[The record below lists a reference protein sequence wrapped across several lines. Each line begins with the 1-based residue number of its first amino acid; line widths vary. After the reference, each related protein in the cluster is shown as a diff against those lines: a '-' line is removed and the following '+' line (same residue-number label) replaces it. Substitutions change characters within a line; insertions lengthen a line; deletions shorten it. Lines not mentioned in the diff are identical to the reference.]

1 MPAQFD
7 LGGTADEVARLLPA
21 ITEEDLTKPTPCPDY
36 SVGDLLDHFVGLAGE
51 FRRAATKETIEI
63 ARAGG
68 PSSPP
73 GGSSAQNLDPT
84 WRTELPSRL
93 SALALAWRADDAWE
107 GTTMAG
113 GVELPAAVMARV
125 AADELV
131 MHGWDLAVAT
141 GQKFEPDP
149 AGVQACYE
157 FTLAAAEPGAPRD
170 GLFGPVVEVPSD
182 APLLHR
188 ALGLAGRDPNW
199 SR

>member
-7 LGGTADEVARLLPA
+7 LGPTADEVARVVQGIGDDDLALPS
-21 ITEEDLTKPTPCPDY
+21 PCPDS
-36 SVGDLLDHFVGLAGE
+36 SVGDLLDHFMGLTTE
-51 FRRAATKETIEI
+51 FRQAATKETVER

-68 PSSPP
+68 PANAP
-73 GGSSAQNLDPT
+73 GGSSVDRLDSG

-93 SALALAWRADDAWE
+93 AALAAAWRADDAWD
-107 GTTMAG
+107 GLTMAG
-113 GVELPAAVMARV
+113 GVELPAEVMARV

-141 GQKFEPDP
+141 GQDFQPDH
-149 AGVQACYE
+149 AGLRACYE

-170 GLFGPVVEVPSD
+170 GLFGPIVAVPDD

-188 ALGLAGRDPNW
+188 ALGLAGRDPHW
-199 SR
+199 TP